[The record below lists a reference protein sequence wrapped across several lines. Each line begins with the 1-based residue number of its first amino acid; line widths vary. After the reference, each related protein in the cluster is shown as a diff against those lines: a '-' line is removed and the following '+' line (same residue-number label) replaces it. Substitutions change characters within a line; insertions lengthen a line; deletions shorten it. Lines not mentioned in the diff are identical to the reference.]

1 MSEHEY
7 LSCVEALE
15 SGVCLNREQ
24 WRCLLLGRTE
34 EHAEMLAHKAAA
46 LRDQIYGPRVFIR
59 GLIEFTNV
67 CRNDCYYCG
76 IRKSNG
82 NLERY
87 RLTKEEILACCQ
99 AGHRLG
105 FRTFVL
111 QGGEDPWY
119 TDEKIV
125 DIVRT
130 IRRDFPDC
138 AITLSLGER
147 ERESFVKFKEAGD
160 SSRSSEPA
168 PGTRN

>member
-46 LRDQIYGPRVFIR
+46 LRDEIYGPRVFIR

-76 IRKSNG
+76 IRKKQWQSG
-82 NLERY
+82 TVSADERGDFGLLSG
-87 RLTKEEILACCQ
+87 RPQ
-99 AGHRLG
+99 AG

-111 QGGEDPWY
+111 QGGG
-119 TDEKIV
+119 
-125 DIVRT
+125 
-130 IRRDFPDC
+130 
-138 AITLSLGER
+138 SLVYR
-147 ERESFVKFKEAGD
+147 
-160 SSRSSEPA
+160 
-168 PGTRN
+168 

>member
-1 MSEHEY
+1 
-7 LSCVEALE
+7 
-15 SGVCLNREQ
+15 
-24 WRCLLLGRTE
+24 
-34 EHAEMLAHKAAA
+34 MLAHKAAA
-46 LRDQIYGPRVFIR
+46 LRDEIYGPRVFIR

-111 QGGEDPWY
+111 QGGEDHGSPMKKSW
-119 TDEKIV
+119 TLCERSGGIFQ
-125 DIVRT
+125 IVRL
-130 IRRDFPDC
+130 RFPWGNGSGR
-138 AITLSLGER
+138 AL
-147 ERESFVKFKEAGD
+147 
-160 SSRSSEPA
+160 
-168 PGTRN
+168 

>member
-34 EHAEMLAHKAAA
+34 EHADLLAHKAAA
-46 LRDQIYGPRVFIR
+46 LRDQIVPGR
-59 GLIEFTNV
+59 GCLSG
-67 CRNDCYYCG
+67 DS
-76 IRKSNG
+76 SNLPMFAATTAITAASAEATAM
-82 NLERY
+82 LERY

-111 QGGEDPWY
+111 QRGRTDPWY
-119 TDEKIV
+119 TDAKV
-125 DIVRT
+125 QLDIVRY
-130 IRRDFPDC
+130 DPAGFPDC
-138 AITLSLGER
+138 AITLSLGE
-147 ERESFVKFKEAGD
+147 KGAGKL
-160 SSRSSEPA
+160 S
-168 PGTRN
+168 

>member
-99 AGHRLG
+99 AATGWVFAPSCSRGERIPGIPMRRSWTLCE
-105 FRTFVL
+105 RS
-111 QGGEDPWY
+111 GG
-119 TDEKIV
+119 IFQ
-125 DIVRT
+125 IVRL
-130 IRRDFPDC
+130 RFPWGNGSGR
-138 AITLSLGER
+138 AL
-147 ERESFVKFKEAGD
+147 
-160 SSRSSEPA
+160 
-168 PGTRN
+168 

>member
-111 QGGEDPWY
+111 QGERIPGIPMRRSWTLCERSGG
-119 TDEKIV
+119 IFQ
-125 DIVRT
+125 IVRL
-130 IRRDFPDC
+130 RFPWGNGSGR
-138 AITLSLGER
+138 AL
-147 ERESFVKFKEAGD
+147 
-160 SSRSSEPA
+160 
-168 PGTRN
+168 